1 MVKMKNLF
9 SYLFLTFIL
18 LTVSNSLTAQT
29 NKHEQTKSSEI
40 FYDFFPG
47 TIVQENNELYL
58 HSCQTFDAKFKL
70 SFNHQKDKRRVLE
83 LLQQHPQFWVHL
95 TASATE
101 DNGQYLMDVEG
112 IYEEYPN
119 QTCHLME
126 LLEQI
131 SDEQAQNKI

>member
-1 MVKMKNLF
+1 MKNLL
-9 SYLFLTFIL
+9 SSIFLTFIL
-18 LTVSNSLTAQT
+18 FTVSSSLTAQT
-29 NKHEQTKSSEI
+29 NEHDQTEASEI
-40 FYDFFPG
+40 FYDLFPG
-47 TIVQENNELYL
+47 TIVQEDNELYL

-83 LLQQHPQFWVHL
+83 LLLQHPQFWVYL
-95 TASATE
+95 SASATD

-112 IYEEYPN
+112 IYEEFPN